1 MKLDQLKNV
10 IRECN
15 VGDQIVVRTDK
26 ENMEH
31 NGVVTPANVSPSA
44 STTSTFSEMTPK
56 GDAQMTR
63 ADNETKKDLKVST
76 IPECKV

>member
-26 ENMEH
+26 VNMEH
-31 NGVVTPANVSPSA
+31 NGVVTPADVSPSA
-44 STTSTFSEMTPK
+44 STTTPK
-56 GDAQMTR
+56 GDAKMTPP
-63 ADNETKKDLKVST
+63 ADNETKKRLEVST